1 MVAPVI
7 FRSYTA
13 PLPRSGER
21 ALAYRALADGPE
33 AGSGRIM
40 SADVQELL
48 DRLELRQ
55 VVEAYAH
62 GADRR
67 DAEGMAALFT
77 ENGRLAIYDGQ
88 PGTAE
93 PTSERRGRSN
103 IASAMTGLNRYE
115 VTTHL
120 LGQQSVHIDG
130 DRATGETYCL
140 AHHLSHRD
148 GTRENRVMSI
158 RYLDTYVRTDGRW
171 LIDERVLAVDWIE
184 TRKVDYR
191 A

>member
-1 MVAPVI
+1 
-7 FRSYTA
+7 
-13 PLPRSGER
+13 
-21 ALAYRALADGPE
+21 
-33 AGSGRIM
+33 M
-40 SADVQELL
+40 SADVQELV
-48 DRLELRQ
+48 DRLALRHL
-55 VVEAYAH
+55 VEAYAR

-77 ENGRLAIYDGQ
+77 EDGRLAIYDGQ

-93 PTSERRGRSN
+93 PTADRHGRAA
-103 IASAMTGLNRYE
+103 IAAAMTGLNRYE

-120 LGQQSVHIDG
+120 LGQQTVELDG

-158 RYLDTYVRTDGRW
+158 RYLDTYVRADGRW
-171 LIDERVLAVDWIE
+171 LIEERLLAVDWIE
-184 TRKVDYR
+184 TRRIDYR
-191 A
+191 EQPSSTG